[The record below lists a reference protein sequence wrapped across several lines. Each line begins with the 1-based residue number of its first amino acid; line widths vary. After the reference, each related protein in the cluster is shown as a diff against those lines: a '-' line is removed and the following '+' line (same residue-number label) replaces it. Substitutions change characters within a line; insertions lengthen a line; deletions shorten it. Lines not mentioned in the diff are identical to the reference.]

1 MPEPEFLL
9 LIKSSTL
16 LSDGAMGTM
25 LHARGVSFGKCF
37 DELNPTN
44 PVRANLQQ
52 FSCNH
57 ICESYRSRWQVSLFV
72 RRQGMN

>member
-1 MPEPEFLL
+1 MPKPEFLL

-52 FSCNH
+52 SHATILRVLPVPVASQPF
-57 ICESYRSRWQVSLFV
+57 R
-72 RRQGMN
+72 

>member
-1 MPEPEFLL
+1 MPEPKFFSLL
-9 LIKSSTL
+9 QANTL
-16 LSDGAMGTM
+16 LSEGAMGTM
-25 LHARGVSFGKCF
+25 LHACGVGFGKRF
-37 DELNPTN
+37 DELNMTK

-57 ICESYRSRWQVSLFV
+57 IYESYQS